1 MPQPQILIAETQY
14 FIALDVEHLLDAAIS
29 CDIHIVPLN
38 ALADA
43 LEKQRFDI
51 AIIEAEART
60 TVNIQRAAMIEA
72 KGATVI
78 FLSTYAVNE
87 PDPVHVGSRLQVQ
100 KPLIHQ
106 ELLGVVRRVLKQLPG
121 SDSESLLDNS

>member
-14 FIALDVEHLLDAAIS
+14 FIALDVEHLLDAAIR
-29 CDIHIVPLN
+29 CDIQIIPLN
-38 ALADA
+38 ALAET

-60 TVNIQRAAMIEA
+60 AVNIERAAMIEA
-72 KGATVI
+72 KGTTVI
-78 FLSTYAVNE
+78 FLSSYAVSE

-100 KPLIHQ
+100 KPLIHY
-106 ELLGVVRRVLKQLPG
+106 ELLGVVRQVLKQLPG
-121 SDSESLLDNS
+121 SDGESLLDDG